1 MGEAYRVVPFGRMRL
16 NRHATVDDFLA
27 DAGDFLVAREAE
39 HNLILGLCT
48 GLREH
53 PELFEEPPFLATVT
67 DAAGRV
73 LLASLRTPPWN
84 LVLSETD
91 DPAAVD
97 PLADALAGE
106 PLPGVLGPRDAAAR
120 FAQRWGAASGRQMT
134 IEMRERI
141 FRLTRVTQPRA
152 VSGSMRLAEPR
163 DREVLAAWIRAF
175 HDEAT
180 PTQPLPDLDAAV
192 ERWLGR
198 VGRSMYVWEDEGR
211 VVSLAGAGSE
221 TPSGIRIGPVY
232 TPPELRRRGYAS
244 ALTAAVSQAQ
254 LDAGRR
260 FVFLFTDLANPT
272 SNRIYRAIGYEPVT
286 DVDSYRTVEA
296 DAAS

>member
-16 NRHATVDDFLA
+16 NRYATVDDFLA

-48 GLREH
+48 NLRRH
-53 PELFEEPPFLATVT
+53 PELFEEAPFLATVT
-67 DAAGRV
+67 DARGMV
-73 LLASLRTPPWN
+73 VLASVRTPPWN

-91 DPAAVD
+91 EPAAVD
-97 PLADALAGE
+97 PLADALAEE

-120 FAQRWGAASGRQMT
+120 FAERWGAASGRRMT
-134 IEMRERI
+134 IEMRERV
-141 FRLTRVTQPRA
+141 FRLTRVTPPRR
-152 VSGSMRLAEPR
+152 VSGSMRLAKRR
-163 DREVLAAWIRAF
+163 DRETLITLIRAF

-180 PTQPLPDLDAAV
+180 PTQPLPDLDATV
-192 ERWLGR
+192 DRWLGH

-232 TPPELRRRGYAS
+232 TPPQFRRRGYAS

-272 SNRIYRAIGYEPVT
+272 SNKIYQAIGYKPVT
-286 DVDSYRTVEA
+286 DVDSYRTVEG
-296 DAAS
+296 DATT

>member
-16 NRHATVDDFLA
+16 NRYAAVRDFLT

-48 GLREH
+48 GMQEH

-67 DAAGRV
+67 DAGGAV
-73 LLASLRTPPWN
+73 VMASVRTPPWN
-84 LVLSETD
+84 QVLSETD
-91 DPAAVD
+91 DLAAVD
-97 PLADALAGE
+97 PLADALAGT
-106 PLPGVLGPRDAAAR
+106 PLPGVVGPRDAAAR
-120 FAQRWGAASGRQMT
+120 FAQRWGAASGRRMT

-141 FRLTRVTQPRA
+141 FRLMQVTPPRW

-163 DREVLAAWIRAF
+163 DRETLSAWIRAF

-180 PTQPLPDLDAAV
+180 PSSPLFDLEVAV
-192 ERWLGR
+192 DRWLR
-198 VGRSMYVWEDEGR
+198 RIGRSMYFWQDGGR

-221 TPSGIRIGPVY
+221 TPSGVRIGPVY

-272 SNRIYRAIGYEPVT
+272 SNKIYQDIGYEPVT
-286 DVDSYRTVEA
+286 DVDAYRTVEA

>member
-16 NRHATVDDFLA
+16 NRYETVGDFLT
-27 DAGDFLVAREAE
+27 DAGDFLVTREVE

-67 DAAGRV
+67 DADGR
-73 LLASLRTPPWN
+73 LSLASLRTPPWN

-91 DPAAVD
+91 DLTAVD
-97 PLADALAGE
+97 PLADALAGT
-106 PLPGVLGPRDAAAR
+106 PLPGVLGPREAAAC
-120 FAQRWGAASGRQMT
+120 FARRWGAASGRRMA

-141 FRLTRVTQPRA
+141 FRLTRVTAPRG
-152 VSGSMRLAEPR
+152 VSGSFRLAEPR
-163 DREVLAAWIRAF
+163 DRETLAAWIRAF

-192 ERWLGR
+192 DRWLSR
-198 VGRSMYVWEDEGR
+198 VGRSMYCWEDGGR
-211 VVSLAGAGSE
+211 LVSLAGAGSE
-221 TPSGIRIGPVY
+221 TPSGVRIGPVY
-232 TPPELRRRGYAS
+232 TPPELRRHGYAS

-272 SNRIYRAIGYEPVT
+272 SNKIYQAIGYEPVT
-286 DVDSYRTVEA
+286 DVDSYRIVEA
-296 DAAS
+296 DAAG

>member
-1 MGEAYRVVPFGRMRL
+1 MRL
-16 NRHATVDDFLA
+16 NRYASVDDFLT

-53 PELFEEPPFLATVT
+53 PELFEEPPSLATVT
-67 DAAGRV
+67 DADGAV
-73 LLASLRTPPWN
+73 VLASVRTPPWN

-97 PLADALAGE
+97 PLADALAGVA
-106 PLPGVLGPRDAAAR
+106 LPGVLGPRVAAAR
-120 FAQRWGAASGRQMT
+120 FARRWGAASGRQME

-141 FRLTRVTQPRA
+141 FRLTRVTPPRG
-152 VSGSMRLAEPR
+152 VSGSMRLAEAR
-163 DREVLAAWIRAF
+163 DRETLVAWMRAF

-180 PTQPLPDLDAAV
+180 PTSPLLDVDTAV
-192 ERWLGR
+192 GRWLER
-198 VGRSMYVWEDEGR
+198 VGRTMYLWEDGGR
-211 VVSLAGAGSE
+211 TVSVAGAGAE
-221 TPSGIRIGPVY
+221 TPSGVRIGPVY
-232 TPPELRRRGYAS
+232 TPPESRRRGYAS
-244 ALTAAVSQAQ
+244 ALTAAVSRAQ

-272 SNRIYRAIGYEPVT
+272 SNRIYQAIGYEPVT
-286 DVDSYRTVEA
+286 DVDAYRTVEPNA
-296 DAAS
+296 TR